1 MIVNA
6 NQTDVTTYVVLV
18 DSTAGT
24 PETGLT
30 ITAIDATYTRAG
42 ATAVKNDLT
51 ALGSIDA
58 AHGDNK
64 GYQVD
69 STNAPGLYR
78 IDWPDAAFA
87 TGVNQVVL
95 SVTCSG
101 CAPAH
106 LLVDLGVAQGILNAD
121 LGVGTDSGS
130 ATVRTV
136 RQALR
141 MLRNKW
147 TISAG
152 TLTVYKENDST
163 TSWTAS
169 LGTTEGADP
178 VTSSDPADV

>member
-6 NQTDVTTYVVLV
+6 NATDVTTYVVLV

-24 PETGLT
+24 PEVDLT
-30 ITAIDATYTRAG
+30 ITNIDATYTRAG
-42 ATAVKNDLT
+42 ASPVKNDLT

-106 LLVDLGVAQGILNAD
+106 LLVDLGVAQGILDAD
-121 LGVGTDSGS
+121 LAVGTDSGS
-130 ATVRTV
+130 ASVRTV

-141 MLRNKW
+141 FLRNKW
-147 TISAG
+147 TLTG
-152 TLTVYKENDST
+152 TTLSVKKENDST
-163 TSWTAS
+163 ESWSATV
-169 LGTTEGADP
+169 TTDP
-178 VTSSDPADV
+178 SAEPITGSDPAS